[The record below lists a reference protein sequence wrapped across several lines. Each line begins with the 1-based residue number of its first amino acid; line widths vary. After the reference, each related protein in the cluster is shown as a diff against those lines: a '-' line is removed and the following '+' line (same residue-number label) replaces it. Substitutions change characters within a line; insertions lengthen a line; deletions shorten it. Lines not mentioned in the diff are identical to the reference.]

1 MVDAFET
8 WALDPDR
15 KTGDVD
21 IVQTQYGYHIM
32 YFVGDTGTPIWK
44 VNAESAISSE
54 DATSAAEE
62 LDEAYTITMNWF
74 GKFYVEKDTDIDS

>member
-1 MVDAFET
+1 
-8 WALDPDR
+8 
-15 KTGDVD
+15 
-21 IVQTQYGYHIM
+21 M